1 MANNLPAHAFAGP
14 EGEHYQGEVA
24 IASEVDI
31 VSARKAVRDAA
42 VELGFGVTDV
52 TRIVTAASELARNTF
67 LYAGS
72 GRMLWRRLTNGGKSA
87 IELVFK
93 DSGPG
98 ISDITSV
105 MREGYTSSGGLG
117 MGLPGTKRLM
127 DEMEIS
133 SEPGKGTTVTVR
145 KWRREF

>member
-1 MANNLPAHAFAGP
+1 MADNFSAQAFAGSA
-14 EGEHYQGEVA
+14 GEHYHGEVA

-42 VELGFGVTDV
+42 VQLGFGVTDV

-72 GRMLWRRLTNGGKSA
+72 GRMRWRRLSNAGKSA
-87 IELVFK
+87 IELVFE
-93 DSGPG
+93 DAGPG
-98 ISDITSV
+98 ISDVESV
-105 MREGYTSSGGLG
+105 MQEGYTSSGGLG

-127 DEMEIS
+127 DEMEIA

-145 KWRREF
+145 KWRKEQ

>member
-1 MANNLPAHAFAGP
+1 MANNLPAHAFAGS
-14 EGEHYQGEVA
+14 ESEHYQGEVA
-24 IASEVDI
+24 IASELDI
-31 VSARKAVRDAA
+31 VSARKAVREAA
-42 VELGFGVTDV
+42 VDLGFGVTDV

-72 GRMLWRRLTNGGKSA
+72 GRMRWRRLSNGGKAA
-87 IELVFK
+87 IELVFE

-98 ISDITSV
+98 ISDVASV
-105 MREGYTSSGGLG
+105 MQEGYTSSGGLG
-117 MGLPGTKRLM
+117 MGLPGTRRLM